1 MHRRALIDT
10 QTFLHHL
17 PRWGLSPAPA
27 GDVRAER
34 AERLWRWPTLL
45 VLLLTIPA
53 FYVELLQARPSA
65 MADAAYL
72 CAAMMVGTSVL
83 HVGWTS
89 RHPLHHLAANPTDL
103 LLVLGLAASA
113 LLPAS
118 HDSTLALALRLAVAF
133 ATLLR
138 MLWMVQHL
146 ITRGGLTYLLLVS
159 VLVLAACGLGFWWLE
174 PTTPTLADG
183 LWLAFTTAAT
193 VGYGDIV
200 PTTAASKTFSVFV
213 VLLGF
218 GVLTLVTAA
227 IATSWVETEERRIE
241 REILHDMRREM
252 ASVRQ
257 ELAALRDTVA
267 RATLAAAA
275 ASASGDA
282 EAAPTS
288 TRPTSAAP
296 PGQPRPAA

>member
-10 QTFLHHL
+10 QTFLRRL

-27 GDVRAER
+27 GDKRAER

-45 VLLLTIPA
+45 VLLFTIPA

-72 CAAMMVGTSVL
+72 GAAMMVGTGVL
-83 HVGWTS
+83 HVGWAS
-89 RHPLHHLAANPTDL
+89 RHPLRHLAANPTDL
-103 LLVLGLAASA
+103 LLVLGLVLSA

-118 HDSTLALALRLAVAF
+118 HESTLALVLRLVVAF

-200 PTTAASKTFSVFV
+200 PTTAASKIFSVFV

-257 ELAALRDTVA
+257 ELAALRTTVA
-267 RATLAAAA
+267 HATLA
-275 ASASGDA
+275 G
-282 EAAPTS
+282 P
-288 TRPTSAAP
+288 PSAAP
-296 PGQPRPAA
+296 GVAPAQAPPPA